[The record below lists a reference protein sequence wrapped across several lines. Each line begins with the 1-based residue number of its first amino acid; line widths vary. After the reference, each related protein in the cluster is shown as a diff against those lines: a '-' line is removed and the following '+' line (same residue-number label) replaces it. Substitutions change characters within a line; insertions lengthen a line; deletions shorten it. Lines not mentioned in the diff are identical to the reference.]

1 MTRHPRFHTRALG
14 LAALAA
20 LGGLLGGALGSG
32 RAAAQMAPAPPYYD
46 APCLDQN
53 GDRIEDFLMAT
64 PEEKLDLFVE
74 FAPAGWDP
82 LAVSA
87 QAKLI
92 LTAFNSSASVVHA
105 GQWSPYLFVH
115 DLEFGAP
122 KSPPPELL
130 EILALPGAIGARAY
144 RRFTL
149 NSTVISVGTTPRP
162 IHPGEVPIHGGLG
175 GGTLAAPAFGG
186 LAPLAPAPGPAP
198 TPVPPALLLYVVDSG
213 INGGNSYWGIDAAH
227 ENPLAPKQ
235 AHDPGDISPIGHGTF
250 VRQVA
255 WTTLTKGV
263 GGAAPLAATAD
274 VRVGVGP
281 NAETTTLELTR
292 GFDAIVA
299 HIAWQGQQGIHF
311 RPVINVS
318 YDTGGPIAN
327 HDIIYPRPEGP
338 LDPRAAATTLAPVDP
353 AVPAGAR
360 RLAPASGG
368 PPAVSPCDTP
378 LFDHVYGLLGSAH
391 DAVIL
396 VGAGNDGIDASFVIN
411 EVGLSGQTTLVI
423 SAVQPISGKPADYS
437 CFGNAPSGQPQNGH
451 PDLAAL
457 GRTGAAGFDYELEG
471 TSIATAFASGLAS
484 AHLLLSPRLTSDQ
497 LEALLVNK
505 GSALPDMG
513 PRWYGKARITLP
525 WEART
530 AGSPGPGAPAGPPTL
545 VFPGSGER
553 VAVSVAAPGPFA
565 VRIFSVTGRLV
576 RTLADG
582 VIAPGR
588 HELAFDGRADDGSPL
603 PAGLYFVRAAD
614 SSGSTVTKRLI
625 RR

>member
-175 GGTLAAPAFGG
+175 GACWPRQVRQR
-186 LAPLAPAPGPAP
+186 PLAPARPRATRFRPA
-198 TPVPPALLLYVVDSG
+198 ALTCDSG
-213 INGGNSYWGIDAAH
+213 ISSGPAGARPTRTRWRRSRRTTPRTSRRSGVARLSAGG
-227 ENPLAPKQ
+227 L
-235 AHDPGDISPIGHGTF
+235 
-250 VRQVA
+250 
-255 WTTLTKGV
+255 TTRPRV

-437 CFGNAPSGQPQNGH
+437 CFGNAPSGRRRTA

-457 GRTGAAGFDYELEG
+457 APAPPAST
-471 TSIATAFASGLAS
+471 TSWRAPPSPPP
-484 AHLLLSPRLTSDQ
+484 SPRAWRPRICCCRPGSHPTSSRRSSSTR
-497 LEALLVNK
+497 AARCPTWVRA
-505 GSALPDMG
+505 GTARRASPCPGRPARPD
-513 PRWYGKARITLP
+513 PP
-525 WEART
+525 
-530 AGSPGPGAPAGPPTL
+530 APAP
-545 VFPGSGER
+545 R
-553 VAVSVAAPGPFA
+553 
-565 VRIFSVTGRLV
+565 
-576 RTLADG
+576 
-582 VIAPGR
+582 
-588 HELAFDGRADDGSPL
+588 RAHPRSSSP
-603 PAGLYFVRAAD
+603 ARAN
-614 SSGSTVTKRLI
+614 GWRP
-625 RR
+625 

>member
-1 MTRHPRFHTRALG
+1 MTRHPRFHTRALHG
-14 LAALAA
+14 ALAALAA
-20 LGGLLGGALGSG
+20 LGGGLLGGALGAGLAS
-32 RAAAQMAPAPPYYD
+32 AQMAPAVPYYD

-53 GDRIEDFLMAT
+53 GDRIEDFLMTT
-64 PEEKLDLFVE
+64 PEEKIDLFVE

-82 LAVSA
+82 VVVAA

-92 LTAFNSSASVVHA
+92 LTAFHSPAAVVYA
-105 GQWSPYLFVH
+105 GQWSPYLFIH
-115 DLEFGAP
+115 GLEFGAP

-130 EILALPGAIGARAY
+130 EILALPGAIGVRAY

-149 NSTVISVGTTPRP
+149 NTRVISVGMTPRP
-162 IHPGEVPIHGGLG
+162 IRHGEVPIHGDPG
-175 GGTLAAPAFGG
+175 GGALAAPEFGG

-213 INGGNSYWGIDAAH
+213 VNGGSSYWGIDAAH
-227 ENPLAPKQ
+227 ENPLVPKQ
-235 AHDPGDISPIGHGTF
+235 AHDPGDISPIRHGTF

-255 WTTLTKGV
+255 WTTLIKGV
-263 GGAAPLAATAD
+263 GGPAPLAATAD

-318 YDTGGPIAN
+318 YDTNGPIAN

-338 LDPRAAATTLAPVDP
+338 LDPRDATSALTLAGQD
-353 AVPAGAR
+353 AR
-360 RLAPASGG
+360 TLAPASGG
-368 PPAVSPCDTP
+368 PPGVSPCDTP
-378 LFDHVYGLLGSAH
+378 LFDHVYGLLGATY

-423 SAVQPISGKPADYS
+423 AAVEPVSGKPADYS

-457 GRTGAAGFDYELEG
+457 GRTGATGFDYELEG

-484 AHLLLSPRLTSDQ
+484 AHLLLSPRLTADQ

-513 PRWYGKARITLP
+513 ARWYGKARITLP

-530 AGSPGPGAPAGPPTL
+530 AGFPGPGAPAGPPTL

-553 VAVSVAAPGPFA
+553 VAVSVAATGPWT
-565 VRIFSVTGRLV
+565 VRIFSVAGRLV

-582 VIAPGR
+582 ATSPGE

-614 SSGSTVTKRLI
+614 SSGSSVTKRLI